1 MLSIISVLRSYPA
14 AAAQAV
20 SPKPRTSPGRRSGT
34 NATESHTTTAASTRS
49 FTKKSCCL
57 RERPNDFAK
66 DRYYGTLRRKKR
78 PAKTVRPR
86 GALMPHFRENYP
98 GTNKSTLC
106 GTLSRRTSRQREC
119 APILRFMTSRTEIP
133 TFTFC

>member
-34 NATESHTTTAASTRS
+34 NATESHTTTAASTKS

-57 RERPNDFAK
+57 RERPNDSVK
-66 DRYYGTLRRKKR
+66 DRCSGTLRRKRR
-78 PAKTVRPR
+78 PAKTVRPP
-86 GALMPHFRENYP
+86 GVLMPHFRENYP

-106 GTLSRRTSRQREC
+106 GISLRRTSRQREC
-119 APILRFMTSRTEIP
+119 APILRFTIKVTVIP
-133 TFTFC
+133 MFTFC

>member
-34 NATESHTTTAASTRS
+34 NVTESHTTTAASTRS

-57 RERPNDFAK
+57 RELPNDFAK

-106 GTLSRRTSRQREC
+106 GISLRRTSRQREC
-119 APILRFMTSRTEIP
+119 APILRFTIKVTVIP
-133 TFTFC
+133 MFTFC

>member
-1 MLSIISVLRSYPA
+1 MLSIISALRSYPEA
-14 AAAQAV
+14 AVRAV
-20 SPKPRTSPGRRSGT
+20 LQKPHTSPGRRSET
-34 NATESHTTTAASTRS
+34 NATESCTTTVASTRS

-57 RERPNDFAK
+57 QEHPNDSAK
-66 DRYYGTLRRKKR
+66 DRCYGTLRRKRR

-106 GTLSRRTSRQREC
+106 GISLRRTSRQREC
-119 APILRFMTSRTEIP
+119 APILRFTIKVTVIP
-133 TFTFC
+133 MFTFC